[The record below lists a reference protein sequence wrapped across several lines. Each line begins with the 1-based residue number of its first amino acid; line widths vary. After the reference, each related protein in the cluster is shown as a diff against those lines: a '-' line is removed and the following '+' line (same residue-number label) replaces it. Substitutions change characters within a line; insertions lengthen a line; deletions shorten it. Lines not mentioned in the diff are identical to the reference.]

1 MYCRIVGHFFHHVP
15 SNKGL
20 ANLVREVNST
30 GGDRQKLLDLRKLY
44 YDHAFRICEFILK
57 SFIPFSPF

>member
-15 SNKGL
+15 SDKGL

-30 GGDRQKLLDLRKLY
+30 GG
-44 YDHAFRICEFILK
+44 AGK
-57 SFIPFSPF
+57 SCLISESYIMIMRLGFVSSS